1 VDNPEPSRQ
10 EMVEGATTRAEAR
23 RAQVGS
29 KRLAPLVGDDI
40 VCSSWQHEEVVRKRG
55 HRNTRNSTYGS
66 LLSPH
71 FRFGRKEMGASV
83 TACGR
88 QITTHMMQTIHLHL
102 EPGNPQDIRKT
113 TSIDD
118 DGTVHHV
125 YAIDSDTVIYGDTDS
140 VDKDTVVS
148 TSLGTVTIEQLFNQA
163 PMKWSH
169 NGKEFAQYDN
179 LYSPCIDGE
188 DIVNKPVKA
197 IYRHKVSKPRWKI
210 TLQDGKT
217 VVVTGDHSIMVMRN
231 GELVEVRAEEI
242 NRDTDFCISIKSPQ

>member
-1 VDNPEPSRQ
+1 
-10 EMVEGATTRAEAR
+10 
-23 RAQVGS
+23 
-29 KRLAPLVGDDI
+29 
-40 VCSSWQHEEVVRKRG
+40 
-55 HRNTRNSTYGS
+55 
-66 LLSPH
+66 
-71 FRFGRKEMGASV
+71 MGASV

-88 QITTHMMQTIHLHL
+88 QITTHMIETIHSLL
-102 EPGNPQDIRKT
+102 EPDNPQRLIKT
-113 TSIDD
+113 TEVEK
-118 DGTVHHV
+118 DGKVSHV
-125 YAIDSDTVIYGDTDS
+125 YVMGGDTVIYGDTDS

-163 PMKWSH
+163 PMKWSF

-188 DIVNKPVKA
+188 NIVDKPVKA

-210 TLQDGKT
+210 TLQNGNT

-231 GELVEVRAEEI
+231 GELVEVKAEDI